1 MSAVEGNPEAI
12 CSDRV
17 LLGLT
22 HSDLL
27 PREDSYA
34 LLYAVGWFLCGSGLT
49 LTDSASEAASV
60 RSPSPML
67 TIKHQGQNVRYDH
80 DLRIWR

>member
-1 MSAVEGNPEAI
+1 MP
-12 CSDRV
+12 
-17 LLGLT
+17 LLC
-22 HSDLL
+22 
-27 PREDSYA
+27 E
-34 LLYAVGWFLCGSGLT
+34 VGWLLCGSGLT

-67 TIKHQGQNVRYDH
+67 TIKHQGQNVRYDR